1 MEFLVA
7 KDDLHRCR
15 FREEAAPEPGSGQ
28 ALLAVDAFGLSANNI
43 TYAMFG
49 EAMSYWSF
57 FPAEEGW
64 GRVPVWGF
72 AEVSASRHAELEPG
86 TRVYGYLPPSTEL
99 QIEPSRIGPGGFVDG
114 SPHRSRLPPGSN
126 T

>member
-1 MEFLVA
+1 MDFLVA

-15 FREEAAPEPGSGQ
+15 FAHTQLAALGSGQ
-28 ALLAVDAFGLSANNI
+28 ALLSVQAFGLSANNI

-57 FPAEEGW
+57 FPAEAGW

-72 AEVSASRHAELEPG
+72 AEVVESRHSSLEPYTRVLGSRLLWRDSTTSAKPHTG
-86 TRVYGYLPPSTEL
+86 TRPQPASAGKKL
-99 QIEPSRIGPGGFVDG
+99 Q
-114 SPHRSRLPPGSN
+114 
-126 T
+126 